1 MTMFN
6 SKPRQIKFHTSSSL
20 LFLTSEPRKHIRYMI
35 GAVIPERIS
44 RFLPAKVISSGINLC
59 VLSIYNV
66 ISTGTR
72 TICTSVNFFRSMLSV
87 NLLPLLV
94 TSKVMIKMIGGAMTN
109 NSLGGIVE
117 VSWKTSFKERIPVTA
132 SQVTDTIAAVALFFT
147 ALMNSKNVRTTVS
160 KKISKRLSGRLVSI

>member
-1 MTMFN
+1 
-6 SKPRQIKFHTSSSL
+6 
-20 LFLTSEPRKHIRYMI
+20 MI
-35 GAVIPERIS
+35 A
-44 RFLPAKVISSGINLC
+44 
-59 VLSIYNV
+59 
-66 ISTGTR
+66 
-72 TICTSVNFFRSMLSV
+72 
-87 NLLPLLV
+87 
-94 TSKVMIKMIGGAMTN
+94 GAMTN